1 MYVEDMD
8 LDEAMYIKMALERRY
23 QEASAGSS
31 EREQL
36 DWDIQ
41 DLEGRIG
48 DLSRNLEPPAFL
60 DASVPHP
67 GVTP

>member
-8 LDEAMYIKMALERRY
+8 LDEAMYTKVILERRC
-23 QEASAGSS
+23 QEASVGSS

-36 DWDIQ
+36 DWDIH

-48 DLSRNLEPPAFL
+48 ELSRSLEPPEPL
-60 DASVPHP
+60 DESAPHP
-67 GVTP
+67 GVRP